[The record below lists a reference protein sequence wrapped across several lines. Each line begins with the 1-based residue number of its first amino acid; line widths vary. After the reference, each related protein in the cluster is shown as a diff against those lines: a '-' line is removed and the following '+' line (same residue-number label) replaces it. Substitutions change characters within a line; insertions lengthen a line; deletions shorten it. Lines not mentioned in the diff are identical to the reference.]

1 MQRDDPATDVPA
13 PETVWAL
20 RASLE
25 PDDYVALVLRQSLGP
40 ESIVVGILRW
50 YDALGLLV
58 ATEPPTPEAPLI
70 CRYLPW
76 GQVMG
81 GAVVRGAT
89 VDVAARALAPFVKAV
104 EEHAQRR
111 KTHAR

>member
-1 MQRDDPATDVPA
+1 MHRDDHATDVPA

-25 PDDYVALVLRQSLGP
+25 PGDHVALVLRQGLGP
-40 ESIVVGILRW
+40 EHVVVGILLL
-50 YDALGLLV
+50 YDTLGLLV
-58 ATEPPTPEAPLI
+58 ATEPPTPEAPLV

-76 GQVMG
+76 GQVVG

-89 VDVAARALAPFVKAV
+89 AEAAARALAPFVEA
-104 EEHAQRR
+104 ASQG
-111 KTHAR
+111 AR